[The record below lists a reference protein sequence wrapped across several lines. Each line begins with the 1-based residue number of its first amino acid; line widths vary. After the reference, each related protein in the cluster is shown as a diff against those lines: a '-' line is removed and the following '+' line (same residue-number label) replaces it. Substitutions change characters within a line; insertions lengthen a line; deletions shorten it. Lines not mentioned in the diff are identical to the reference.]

1 MKKIWFM
8 MLMICA
14 VGVFMACSS
23 DDDENMVVNPVSGV
37 SVPATGKIGNEVIIR
52 GTGFTASDI
61 AIYLENAEK
70 DRFKMEASF
79 NNAGAS
85 FSVPF
90 TVAVGTY
97 SVVLV
102 QGTSEWVLGTI
113 TLNGADNPVMALLMP
128 DTFVAPGTEVLLGG
142 NGYEAGDKLELLLEN
157 ATPIEISAIT
167 ITDLGLQFTVPV
179 TCTEG
184 EYVVNLVRGVSS
196 WELGKM
202 TVQKVRRVKSIAAG
216 ASQMGLD
223 VMLNLSYD
231 AEGRLSSIVSEDGKR
246 WDLSYGKNLITT
258 ASASSGV
265 PLEYI
270 LDESG
275 KVTKASAVDAFDD
288 TETYNMWTYEGDY
301 LNSIVNIGE
310 WYEGFNF
317 ENIYEKGDF
326 VNLDAFQIVYEYD
339 KDALKVVPNT
349 IEPGIALQLAILINC
364 KEDAAIAF
372 LCNITGKTSG
382 KVPIEMKVA
391 SGSFTDE
398 GEPIYTTQSITSS
411 KEGEVLKMVTE
422 GYQAEITYEVA
433 E

>member
-14 VGVFMACSS
+14 VGVFMACSN

-61 AIYLENAEK
+61 AIYLENTEK

-157 ATPIEISAIT
+157 TTPIEISAIT
-167 ITDLGLQFTVPV
+167 ITDSGLQFTVPV

-184 EYVVNLVRGVSS
+184 EYVVNLVRGVNS

-223 VMLNLSYD
+223 VTLNLSYD
-231 AEGRLSSIVSEDGKR
+231 AEGRLSSIVSEDGMR

-258 ASASSGV
+258 ASALSGT

-301 LNSIVNIGE
+301 LNSIVNTGE
-310 WYEGFNF
+310 SYEGLNL
-317 ENIYEKGDF
+317 ENIYEKGDL
-326 VNLDAFQIVYEYD
+326 VNLDAFQITYEYG
-339 KDALKVVPNT
+339 KDALKVAPNT
-349 IEPGIALQLAILINC
+349 IEPGIALQLATLLMA

-372 LCNITGKTSG
+372 LCGITGKTSG
-382 KVPIEMKVA
+382 KVPTEMKVV
-391 SGSFTDE
+391 SNYTPE
-398 GEPIYTTQSITSS
+398 GEPIYITQSITSS

>member
-14 VGVFMACSS
+14 VGAFMACSS
-23 DDDENMVVNPVSGV
+23 DDDEQMVVNPVSGV

-61 AIYLENAEK
+61 SIYLENTEK

-90 TVAVGTY
+90 TVAVGAY

-167 ITDLGLQFTVPV
+167 ITDSGLQFTVPV

-184 EYVVNLVRGVSS
+184 EYVVNLVRGVNS

-223 VMLNLSYD
+223 VTLNLSYD
-231 AEGRLSSIVSEDGKR
+231 AEGRLSSIVSEDGMR

-258 ASASSGV
+258 ASALSGT

-301 LNSIVNIGE
+301 LNSIVNTGE
-310 WYEGFNF
+310 SYEGLNL
-317 ENIYEKGDF
+317 ENIYEKGDL
-326 VNLDAFQIVYEYD
+326 VNLDAFQITYEYG
-339 KDALKVVPNT
+339 KDALKVAPNT
-349 IEPGIALQLAILINC
+349 IEPGIALQLATLLMA

-372 LCNITGKTSG
+372 LCGITGKTSG
-382 KVPIEMKVA
+382 KVPTEMKVV
-391 SGSFTDE
+391 SNYTPE
-398 GEPIYTTQSITSS
+398 GEPIYITQSITSS

>member
-23 DDDENMVVNPVSGV
+23 DDDEQMVVNPVSGV

-61 AIYLENAEK
+61 SIYLENTEK

-167 ITDLGLQFTVPV
+167 ITDSGLQFTVPV

-223 VMLNLSYD
+223 VTLNLSYD
-231 AEGRLSSIVSEDGKR
+231 AEGRLSSIVSEDGMR

-288 TETYNMWTYEGDY
+288 TETYNIWAYEGDY
-301 LNSIVNIGE
+301 LSSIVNTGE
-310 WYEGFNF
+310 WYAGLNL
-317 ENIYEKGDF
+317 ENIYEKGNL

-339 KDALKVVPNT
+339 KDALKVAPNT
-349 IEPGIALQLAILINC
+349 IEPGIALQLAVLLMA

-372 LCNITGKTSG
+372 LCGITGQTSG
-382 KVPIEMKVA
+382 KVPTGMKVV
-391 SGSFTDE
+391 SGFTPE
-398 GEPIYTTQSITSS
+398 GEFEYTTQSITSS

>member
-167 ITDLGLQFTVPV
+167 ITNSGLQFTVPV

-223 VMLNLSYD
+223 VTLNLSYD
-231 AEGRLSSIVSEDGKR
+231 AEGRLSSIVSEDGMR

-258 ASASSGV
+258 ASALSGT

-275 KVTKASAVDAFDD
+275 KVTKASAVDAYDD
-288 TETYNMWTYEGDY
+288 TETYNMWMYDGDY
-301 LNSIVNIGE
+301 LNSIVNTGE
-310 WYEGFNF
+310 SYEGLNL
-317 ENIYEKGDF
+317 ENIYEKGDL
-326 VNLDAFQIVYEYD
+326 VNLDAFQITYEYG
-339 KDALKVVPNT
+339 KDALKVAPNT
-349 IEPGIALQLAILINC
+349 IEPGIALQLATLLIA

-372 LCNITGKTSG
+372 LCGITGKTSG
-382 KVPIEMKVA
+382 KVPTEMKVV
-391 SGSFTDE
+391 SNYTPE
-398 GEPIYTTQSITSS
+398 GEPIYITQSITSS

>member
-1 MKKIWFM
+1 MKKILFM

-23 DDDENMVVNPVSGV
+23 DDDENAVVNPVSGV

-61 AIYLENAEK
+61 SIYLENAEK

-90 TVAVGTY
+90 TVVVGTY

-102 QGTSEWVLGTI
+102 QGTSEWVLGAI

-157 ATPIEISAIT
+157 TTPIEISAIT
-167 ITDLGLQFTVPV
+167 ITDSGLQFTVPA

-184 EYVVNLVRGVSS
+184 EYVVNLVRGVNS

-202 TVQKVRRVKSIAAG
+202 TVQKARRVKSIAAG

-223 VMLNLSYD
+223 VTLNLSYD
-231 AEGRLSSIVSEDGKR
+231 AEGRLSSIVSEDGMR

-258 ASASSGV
+258 FSALSET
-265 PLEYI
+265 PLKYI

-275 KVTKASAVDAFDD
+275 KVTQASAVDAYDD
-288 TETYNMWTYEGDY
+288 TETYNMWTYDGDY

-310 WYEGFNF
+310 WYGGLNL
-317 ENIYEKGDF
+317 ENIYEKGDL
-326 VNLDAFQIVYEYD
+326 VNLDAFQIAYEYG
-339 KDALKVVPNT
+339 KDALKVAPNT
-349 IEPGIALQLAILINC
+349 IEPGIALQLATLLMV

-372 LCNITGKTSG
+372 LCGITGQTSG
-382 KVPIEMKVA
+382 KVPTGMKVV
-391 SGSFTDE
+391 SGFTSK
-398 GEPIYTTQSITSS
+398 GEFEYTTQSITSS
-411 KEGEVLKMVTE
+411 KEEEVLKMMTE

>member
-23 DDDENMVVNPVSGV
+23 DDDEQMVVNPVSGV

-61 AIYLENAEK
+61 SIYLENTEK

-167 ITDLGLQFTVPV
+167 ITDSGLQFTVPV

-223 VMLNLSYD
+223 VTLNLSYD
-231 AEGRLSSIVSEDGKR
+231 AEGRLSSIVSEDGMR

-288 TETYNMWTYEGDY
+288 TETYNIWAYEGDY
-301 LNSIVNIGE
+301 LSSIVNTGE
-310 WYEGFNF
+310 WYAGLNL
-317 ENIYEKGDF
+317 ENIYEKGNL

-339 KDALKVVPNT
+339 KDALKVAPNT
-349 IEPGIALQLAILINC
+349 IEPGIALQLAVLLMA

-372 LCNITGKTSG
+372 LCGITGQTSG
-382 KVPIEMKVA
+382 KVPTGMKVV
-391 SGSFTDE
+391 SGFTPE
-398 GEPIYTTQSITSS
+398 GEFEYTTQSITSS
-411 KEGEVLKMVTE
+411 KEREVLKMVTE

>member
-1 MKKIWFM
+1 
-8 MLMICA
+8 
-14 VGVFMACSS
+14 
-23 DDDENMVVNPVSGV
+23 
-37 SVPATGKIGNEVIIR
+37 
-52 GTGFTASDI
+52 
-61 AIYLENAEK
+61 
-70 DRFKMEASF
+70 MEASF

-102 QGTSEWVLGTI
+102 QGTNEWVLGAI

-167 ITDLGLQFTVPV
+167 ITDSGLKFTVPA

-184 EYVVNLVRGVSS
+184 EYVVNLVRGVNS

-202 TVQKVRRVKSIAAG
+202 TVQKVRRVKSIVAG

-223 VMLNLSYD
+223 VTLNLSYD
-231 AEGRLSSIVSEDGKR
+231 AEGRLNSIVSEDGMK
-246 WDLSYGKNLITT
+246 WDLSYGKNLIAT
-258 ASASSGV
+258 ASALSGT
-265 PLEYI
+265 PLEFI

-275 KVTKASAVDAFDD
+275 KVTKASAVDAYDD
-288 TETYNMWTYEGDY
+288 TETYNIWTYEGDY
-301 LNSIVNIGE
+301 LSSIVNTGE
-310 WYEGFNF
+310 WYAGLNL
-317 ENIYEKGDF
+317 ENIYEKGNL

-339 KDALKVVPNT
+339 KDALKVAPNT
-349 IEPGIALQLAILINC
+349 IEPGIALQLAVLIMA
-364 KEDAAIAF
+364 KEDTAIAF
-372 LCNITGKTSG
+372 LCGITGKTSG
-382 KVPIEMKVA
+382 KVPTEMKVV
-391 SGSFTDE
+391 SGFTPE
-398 GEPIYTTQSITSS
+398 GEPTYTAQSITSS

>member
-90 TVAVGTY
+90 TIAVGTY

-167 ITDLGLQFTVPV
+167 ITNSGLQFTVPV

-223 VMLNLSYD
+223 VTLNLSYD
-231 AEGRLSSIVSEDGKR
+231 AEGRLSSIVSEDGMR

-258 ASASSGV
+258 ASALSGT

-275 KVTKASAVDAFDD
+275 KVTKASAVDAYDD
-288 TETYNMWTYEGDY
+288 TETYNMWMYDGDY
-301 LNSIVNIGE
+301 LNSIVNTGE
-310 WYEGFNF
+310 SYEGLNL
-317 ENIYEKGDF
+317 ENIYEKGDL
-326 VNLDAFQIVYEYD
+326 VNLDAFQITYEYG
-339 KDALKVVPNT
+339 KDALKVAPNT
-349 IEPGIALQLAILINC
+349 IEPGIALQLATLLIA

-372 LCNITGKTSG
+372 LCGITGKTSG
-382 KVPIEMKVA
+382 KVPTEMKVV
-391 SGSFTDE
+391 SNYTPE
-398 GEPIYTTQSITSS
+398 GEPIYITQSITSS

>member
-23 DDDENMVVNPVSGV
+23 DDDEQMVVNPVSGV

-167 ITDLGLQFTVPV
+167 ITNSGLQFTVPA

-184 EYVVNLVRGVSS
+184 EYVVNLVRGVNS

-202 TVQKVRRVKSIAAG
+202 TVQKVRRVKSIVAS

-223 VMLNLSYD
+223 DVILSLSYD

-288 TETYNMWTYEGDY
+288 TETYNIWAYEGDY
-301 LNSIVNIGE
+301 LSSIVNTGE
-310 WYEGFNF
+310 WYAGLNL
-317 ENIYEKGDF
+317 ENIYEKGNL

-339 KDALKVVPNT
+339 KDALKVAPNT
-349 IEPGIALQLAILINC
+349 IEPGIALQLAVLLMA

-372 LCNITGKTSG
+372 LCGITGQTSG
-382 KVPIEMKVA
+382 KVPTGMKVV
-391 SGSFTDE
+391 SGFTPE
-398 GEPIYTTQSITSS
+398 GEFEYTTQSITSS

>member
-14 VGVFMACSS
+14 VGAFMACSS
-23 DDDENMVVNPVSGV
+23 DDDEQMVVNPVSGV

-61 AIYLENAEK
+61 SIYLENTEK

-90 TVAVGTY
+90 TVAVGAY

-167 ITDLGLQFTVPV
+167 ITDSGLQFTVPV

-223 VMLNLSYD
+223 VTLNLSYD
-231 AEGRLSSIVSEDGKR
+231 AEGRLSSIVSEDGMR

-258 ASASSGV
+258 ASALSGT

-275 KVTKASAVDAFDD
+275 KVTKASAVDAYDD
-288 TETYNMWTYEGDY
+288 TETYNMWTYDGDY
-301 LNSIVNIGE
+301 LSSIVNTGE
-310 WYEGFNF
+310 WYEGLNL
-317 ENIYEKGDF
+317 ENIYEKGDL
-326 VNLDAFQIVYEYD
+326 VNLDAFQIVYEYG
-339 KDALKVVPNT
+339 KDALKVAPNT
-349 IEPGIALQLAILINC
+349 IEPGIALQLATLLMA
-364 KEDAAIAF
+364 KEDAVIAF
-372 LCNITGKTSG
+372 LCGITGQTSG
-382 KVPIEMKVA
+382 KVPTGMKVV
-391 SGSFTDE
+391 SGFTPE
-398 GEPIYTTQSITSS
+398 GEFEYTTQSITSS